1 LSTDF
6 ITKFLS
12 AHEAELISLCKKIVT
27 AGVIALACRLLMT
40 IVRKITTKVSKAKLG
55 IDETILSLLRIVSK
69 YALVVIAIIMILGV
83 FGVNTTGLVAILG
96 AAGVAVGLA
105 LKDTL
110 GNIAAGIVLVLLR
123 SYRKGDFIEFGS
135 FMGTVKDF
143 DLFTTSLET
152 PDGVFIS
159 APNASIWASP
169 LKNYSRNSRRRM
181 DFTIGISYSDSIE
194 TAYQTLRA
202 IVDAEQRFLK
212 DPVPQIM
219 VQSLGDN
226 AVNITLRAWAESGV
240 YWDAYWF
247 QMKNIKEK
255 IEAAGLSIP
264 LPQRDIHIVEYKK
277 DKFAK
282 SRE

>member
-1 LSTDF
+1 LTTDF

-12 AHEAELISLCKKIVT
+12 THEDTLIALCGKLIT
-27 AGVIALACRLLMT
+27 AGVIALICLFLLT
-40 IVRKITTKVSKAKLG
+40 IIKRVVSKIGDVNVKV
-55 IDETILSLLRIVSK
+55 DKTILSLIRVVSK
-69 YALVVIAIIMILGV
+69 YALIVIAIIMILGV
-83 FGVNTTGLVAILG
+83 FGVNTTGLVAVLG

-110 GNIAAGIVLVLLR
+110 GNIAAGIMLVLLR

-143 DLFTTSLET
+143 DLFTTTLET

-159 APNASIWASP
+159 APNSSIWASP
-169 LKNYSRNSRRRM
+169 LKNYSKNSRRRM
-181 DFTIGISYSDSIE
+181 DFTVGISYNDSID
-194 TAYQTLRA
+194 TAFKTLQA

-212 DPVPQIM
+212 EPAPQIV
-219 VQSLGDN
+219 VQSISEK
-226 AVNITLRAWAESGV
+226 AVNLTLRAWAESGV

-255 IEAAGLSIP
+255 ITAAGLSMP
-264 LPQRDIHIVEYKK
+264 FPQLDVHIVK
-277 DKFAK
+277 DN
-282 SRE
+282 

>member
-1 LSTDF
+1 LPTGF
-6 ITKFLS
+6 ITNFLS
-12 AHEAELISLCKKIVT
+12 AHETELISLCGKIIT
-27 AGVIALACRLLMT
+27 AGIIVLVCRLLMT
-40 IVRKITTKVSKAKLG
+40 IVKKITIRVDNVKLG
-55 IDETILSLLRIVSK
+55 IDETILSLLRIASK
-69 YALVVIAIIMILGV
+69 YVLIVITIIMILSV

-105 LKDTL
+105 FKDTL
-110 GNIAAGIVLVLLR
+110 GNIAAGIVMVLLR
-123 SYRKGDFIEFGS
+123 SYRKGDFIEFSS

-169 LKNYSRNSRRRM
+169 LKNYSRNSKRRM
-181 DFTIGISYSDSIE
+181 DFTIGISYTDSIE

-202 IVDAEQRFLK
+202 IVDAEKRFLK

-240 YWDAYWF
+240 YWDTYWF

-255 IEAAGLSIP
+255 IETAGLSIP
-264 LPQRDIHIVEYKK
+264 LPQRDVRIIEVKK
-277 DKFAK
+277 DKFDK
-282 SRE
+282 NQE

>member
-1 LSTDF
+1 LPTNF
-6 ITKFLS
+6 IINFLT
-12 AHEAELISLCKKIVT
+12 AHEAELISLSGKIIT
-27 AGVIALACRLLMT
+27 AGIIVLACRLLLT
-40 IVRKITTKVSKAKLG
+40 IVKRITTKVSGTKLG
-55 IDETILSLLRIVSK
+55 IDETLLSLMRVVSK
-69 YALVVIAIIMILGV
+69 YALIAIAIIMILGV
-83 FGVNTTGLVAILG
+83 FGVNTTGLVAVLG
-96 AAGVAVGLA
+96 AAGIAIGLA

-110 GNIAAGIVLVLLR
+110 GNIAAGLVLVLLR

-159 APNASIWASP
+159 APNSSIWASP
-169 LKNYSRNSRRRM
+169 LKNYSRNSKRRM
-181 DFTIGISYSDSIE
+181 EFTIGISYDDSIE

-202 IVDAEQRFLK
+202 VVDAEERFLK
-212 DPVPQIM
+212 DPAPQIM
-219 VQSLGDN
+219 VHSLGDSS
-226 AVNITLRAWAESGV
+226 VNITLRAWAESSV

-264 LPQRDIHIVEYKK
+264 FPQRSVHIIE
-277 DKFAK
+277 DKSCK
-282 SRE
+282 N